1 MLQYLL
7 RRLVNMVITLL
18 AISILTFAIIQLPPG
33 DYVSTQIAQLRRMD
47 VDVNQELI
55 DSLTRQYG
63 LDKPL

>member
-33 DYVSTQIAQLRRMD
+33 DYVSTQIAQMT
-47 VDVNQELI
+47 
-55 DSLTRQYG
+55 SLAMGCAIPPNRP
-63 LDKPL
+63 DE